1 MMAKLYHRTMMVS
14 LPGRVR
20 PLEASCNGRFLSAD
34 LIMLIMMVIM
44 VIMMLIMVIMVIM
57 VIMMLIAYIAN

>member
-1 MMAKLYHRTMMVS
+1 MMKTRHYHRTMMVS

-34 LIMLIMMVIM
+34 LIIFMIMMVIM
-44 VIMMLIMVIMVIM
+44 VIMMLK
-57 VIMMLIAYIAN
+57 AYIAN